1 MISVLDLK
9 WNNGNKVVLE
19 DPTAPLSY
27 KNAVFYISKKFEL
40 LSEDQI
46 KQELL
51 EYKNKG
57 LVNER
62 YDNMME
68 DIRLNYQV
76 FNDGE
81 TIKQIPNVLDKL
93 LLVNGFITE
102 ETGGRN

>member
-9 WNNGNKVVLE
+9 WNNGNKVALE
-19 DPTAPLSY
+19 DPNAPLSY

-51 EYKNKG
+51 EHKNKG
-57 LVNER
+57 FVNER

-81 TIKQIPNVLDKL
+81 TIKQISNVLDKL
-93 LLVNGFITE
+93 LLVNGFIKE